1 MSTITMS
8 QTQIQ
13 RPTSVVP
20 PTGNGRAG
28 TVIRIPQPPLPL
40 NRSNPTSKKRR
51 GECGIGMTSLILATI
66 FGIGAWVGMN
76 MQYNQGAQSLE
87 LSVWATCADHEVWK
101 VFKS

>member
-1 MSTITMS
+1 MSTITMR

-20 PTGNGRAG
+20 LRGNGRAG
-28 TVIRIPQPPLPL
+28 TVIQIPRPPLPL
-40 NRSNPTSKKRR
+40 TRSYSKSEKGW

-76 MQYNQGAQSLE
+76 MQYNQGAKSLK
-87 LSVWATCADHEVWK
+87 LSV
-101 VFKS
+101 